1 MNLTEYNKGDAQP
14 PVVQAYQGGGQAGGM
29 GGGQGGSQG
38 GGRGHGQADGQ
49 GGDSQAGG
57 PSGNYQAN
65 GDKSNYFFGFTSV
78 PVLARTVKTPQGS
91 CFALSTKNLATVE
104 QRYQGELHHLG
115 WV

>member
-14 PVVQAYQGGGQAGGM
+14 PVVQAYQGGGLARSQ
-29 GGGQGGSQG
+29 GGGQGGVA
-38 GGRGHGQADGQ
+38 QAV
-49 GGDSQAGG
+49 G

-104 QRYQGELHHLG
+104 QRYQGKLHHLG
-115 WV
+115 WVYICYFRVDYQAILRC

>member
-14 PVVQAYQGGGQAGGM
+14 PVVQAYQGGGLARSQGGDQ
-29 GGGQGGSQG
+29 GGGQVGGQGGVA
-38 GGRGHGQADGQ
+38 QAV
-49 GGDSQAGG
+49 G